1 MLPRPAASPEAGS
14 SVVITSLDSAFV
26 RNSLFLNKCFV
37 SIKTEVEGS
46 LATCAR
52 LNFTDVHV
60 AGAAAASVLRQR
72 PPRWKRFWTQIL
84 WFRSRELLMECYFCR
99 EALNFMCFSLNS
111 GVLIGTDAFRAKA
124 IISLLLELDVQ
135 QPATPGS

>member
-1 MLPRPAASPEAGS
+1 MSLTVSMAKCLFEFAAQQVRKMSLACRACRVLPSCASRPAASPEAGS

-37 SIKTEVEGS
+37 SIKTEGG

-52 LNFTDVHV
+52 LNFTDVNV

-84 WFRSRELLMECYFCR
+84 WF
-99 EALNFMCFSLNS
+99 
-111 GVLIGTDAFRAKA
+111 
-124 IISLLLELDVQ
+124 
-135 QPATPGS
+135 